1 VTVAAATRTLSLVDA
16 VGEAMRQAMEAD
28 PNVIVMGEDVA
39 GGAGRGDEKQNAMGG
54 SFGATK
60 SLFPLFGPN
69 RVRDTPISEAGFVG
83 AGVGA
88 AAAGLRPV
96 VDAMWADFTGLAFDQ
111 IYNQA
116 AKMSFMFG
124 GQARLPLT
132 IRVAMGSGLGAAAQH
147 SGTLYAIYAHLPGL
161 KVVVPSTPYDAKGLL
176 LESIFDDAPVMFFE
190 HLRLYVAKGP
200 VPEEPYRIPLGV
212 ADVRR
217 AGSDVTIVAISAMVE
232 RALEAAELLAPAG
245 TSAEVID
252 PRTLSP
258 LDLDTIVASVEKTGA
273 LVVVDESPPHCS
285 VASEIAAAVSE
296 QAFDSLNGPVRRVTA
311 PHAPVPFT
319 PSLENAYAPT
329 VQAIVDAVGTLA

>member
-1 VTVAAATRTLSLVDA
+1 MAVATERSLSFVDA

-28 PNVIVMGEDVA
+28 ENVIVMGEDVV
-39 GGAGRGDEKQNAMGG
+39 GGAGRGGEKENTMGG

-60 SLFPLFGPN
+60 SLFPLFGAN

-116 AKMSFMFG
+116 GKMSYMFG

-132 IRVAMGSGLGAAAQH
+132 IRVAMGSGLSAAAQH
-147 SGTLYAIYAHLPGL
+147 SGTLYAIYAHLPGI

-176 LESIFDDAPVMFFE
+176 LESIFDDSPVMFFE
-190 HLRLYVAKGP
+190 HLKLYVAKGP
-200 VPEEPYRIPLGV
+200 VSEEPYRIPLGV

-217 AGSDVTIVAISAMVE
+217 SGSDVTIVAIAAMVD
-232 RALEAAELLAPAG
+232 RALAAADVLADAG
-245 TSAEVID
+245 TSVEVID

-258 LDLDTIVASVEKTGA
+258 LDVDTIVTSVEKTGA
-273 LVVVDESPPHCS
+273 LVVVDESPPQCS
-285 VASEIAAAVSE
+285 VASEIAAVVTE
-296 QAFDSLNGPVRRVTA
+296 QAFDYLNGPVVRVTA

-319 PSLENAYAPT
+319 PSLEEAYAPS
-329 VQAIVDAVGTLA
+329 VQAIVDAVGSLG

>member
-1 VTVAAATRTLSLVDA
+1 
-16 VGEAMRQAMEAD
+16 MEAD
-28 PNVIVMGEDVA
+28 PTVIVMGEDVV
-39 GGAGRGDEKQNAMGG
+39 GGAGRGGDKENVMGG
-54 SFGATK
+54 SFGVTK
-60 SLFPLFGPN
+60 GLFPAFGPE

-96 VDAMWADFTGLAFDQ
+96 VDVMWADFTGLAFDQ

-116 AKMSFMFG
+116 SKMSYMFG

-132 IRVAMGSGLGAAAQH
+132 IRVAMGSGLSAAAQH
-147 SGTLYAIYAHLPGL
+147 SGTLYAIYTHLPGL

-176 LESIFDDAPVMFFE
+176 LESIFDDSPVLFFE
-190 HLRLYVAKGP
+190 HLKLYVAKGH

-212 ADVRR
+212 AEVRR
-217 AGSDVTIVAISAMVE
+217 TGSDVTIVAVGAMVE
-232 RALEAAELLAPAG
+232 RALHAAETLAASG

-258 LDLDTIVASVEKTGA
+258 LDVDTIVTSVEKTGA
-273 LVVVDESPPHCS
+273 LVVVDESPPQCS
-285 VASEIAAAVSE
+285 VASEIAAVVSE
-296 QAFDSLNGPVRRVTA
+296 RAFDSLNGPVRRVTA

-319 PSLENAYAPT
+319 PSLEAAYAPT
-329 VQAIVDAVGTLA
+329 VQAIVDAVNTLA

>member
-1 VTVAAATRTLSLVDA
+1 VIVATGRSLSLVDA

-28 PNVIVMGEDVA
+28 PSVIVMGEDVA
-39 GGAGRGDEKQNAMGG
+39 GGAGRGPGKENAMGG

-60 SLFPLFGPN
+60 SLYPLFGPD

-116 AKMSFMFG
+116 GKMSYMFG

-132 IRVAMGSGLGAAAQH
+132 IRVAMGSGLSAAAQH
-147 SGTLYAIYAHLPGL
+147 SGTLYSIYTHLPGI

-176 LESIFDDAPVMFFE
+176 LESIFDDGPVMFFE
-190 HLRLYVAKGP
+190 HLKLYVARGP

-212 ADVRR
+212 ADIRR
-217 AGSDVTIVAISAMVE
+217 SGGDVTIVAVSAMVE
-232 RALEAAELLAPAG
+232 RALEAAETLEAAG

-258 LDLDTIVASVEKTGA
+258 LDEATIVGSVEKTGA
-273 LVVVDESPPHCS
+273 LVVVDESPPRCS
-285 VASEIAAAVSE
+285 VASEIAALVSE
-296 QAFDSLNGPVRRVTA
+296 RAFDFLNGPVRRVTA
-311 PHAPVPFT
+311 PDTPVPFT
-319 PSLENAYAPT
+319 PTLEAAYAPS
-329 VQAIVDAVGTLA
+329 VQAIVDAVETLG

>member
-1 VTVAAATRTLSLVDA
+1 MAVATERSLSMVNA

-28 PNVIVMGEDVA
+28 PTVIVMGEDVV
-39 GGAGRGDEKQNAMGG
+39 GGAGRGGSKENAMGG

-60 SLFPLFGPN
+60 SLYPLFGGT

-116 AKMSFMFG
+116 GKMSYMFG
-124 GQARLPLT
+124 GQVRLPLT
-132 IRVAMGSGLGAAAQH
+132 IRVAMGSGLSAAAQH
-147 SGTLYAIYAHLPGL
+147 SGTLYAVYTHLPGI

-176 LESIFDDAPVMFFE
+176 LEAIFDDSPVLFFE
-190 HLRLYVAKGP
+190 HLKLYVAKGP

-212 ADVRR
+212 AEIRR
-217 AGSDVTIVAISAMVE
+217 AGSDVTIVAIAAMVG
-232 RALEAAELLAPAG
+232 RALEAAELLAG
-245 TSAEVID
+245 EGISAEVID

-258 LDLDTIVASVEKTGA
+258 LDEETILGSVEKTGG

-285 VASEIAAAVSE
+285 VASEIAAVVGE
-296 QAFDSLNGPVRRVTA
+296 KAFDSLNGPVRRVTA
-311 PHAPVPFT
+311 PHTPVPFS
-319 PSLENAYAPT
+319 PSLEEAYAPS
-329 VQAIVDAVGTLA
+329 VQAVVDAVRTIC

>member
-1 VTVAAATRTLSLVDA
+1 MATAERTLSLVNA

-28 PNVIVMGEDVA
+28 PSVIVLGEDVA
-39 GGAGRGDEKQNAMGG
+39 GGAGRGGDKENAMGG

-60 SLFPLFGPN
+60 SLYPLFGAN

-83 AGVGA
+83 AAVGA
-88 AAAGLRPV
+88 AAAGLRPI

-116 AKMSFMFG
+116 GKMSYMFG

-132 IRVAMGSGLGAAAQH
+132 IRVAMGSGLSAAAQH
-147 SGTLYAIYAHLPGL
+147 SGTLYSIFTHLPGV

-176 LESIFDDAPVMFFE
+176 LESIFDDSPVLFFE
-190 HLRLYVAKGP
+190 HLKLYVAQGP

-212 ADVRR
+212 AEIRR
-217 AGSDVTIVAISAMVE
+217 AGTDLTIVAIAAMVG
-232 RALEAAELLAPAG
+232 RALEAAELLATEG
-245 TSAEVID
+245 VDIEVID

-258 LDLDTIVASVEKTGA
+258 LDEATIITSVEKTGA
-273 LVVVDESPPHCS
+273 LVVVDESPPRCS
-285 VASEIAAAVSE
+285 VASEIAALVSE
-296 QAFDSLNGPVRRVTA
+296 KAFDSLNAPVRRVTA

-319 PSLENAYAPT
+319 PSLEGAYAPT
-329 VQAIVDAVGTLA
+329 VESIVAAVRSVA

>member
-1 VTVAAATRTLSLVDA
+1 MAAATERSLTMVDA

-28 PNVIVMGEDVA
+28 PTVIVMGDDVV
-39 GGAGRGDEKQNAMGG
+39 GGAGRGEPRENSMGG

-60 SLFPLFGPN
+60 SLYPLFGAN

-116 AKMSFMFG
+116 AKMSYMFG
-124 GQARLPLT
+124 GQVRLPLT
-132 IRVAMGSGLGAAAQH
+132 IRVAMGCGLSAAAQH
-147 SGTLYAIYAHLPGL
+147 SGTLYAIYTHLPGI

-176 LESIFDDAPVMFFE
+176 LESIFDDSPVLFFE
-190 HLRLYVAKGP
+190 HLKLYVKKGP
-200 VPEEPYRIPLGV
+200 VPEEAYRIPLGV
-212 ADVRR
+212 AEVAR
-217 AGSDVTIVAISAMVE
+217 AGSDLTVVAIAAMVE
-232 RALEAAELLAPAG
+232 RALEAAELLAATG
-245 TSAEVID
+245 TSVEVID

-258 LDLDTIVASVEKTGA
+258 LDEETILGSVAKTGA

-285 VASEIAAAVSE
+285 VASEIAALVSE
-296 QAFDSLNGPVRRVTA
+296 KAFDCLNGPVGRVTA
-311 PHAPVPFT
+311 PHVPVPFS
-319 PSLENAYAPT
+319 PSLEEAYAPS
-329 VQAIVDAVGTLA
+329 VQAIVDAANAVS

>member
-1 VTVAAATRTLSLVDA
+1 MTVAAGRALSLVDA

-28 PNVIVMGEDVA
+28 PTVIVMGEDVA
-39 GGAGRGDEKQNAMGG
+39 GGAGRGADKENAMGG

-60 SLFPLFGPN
+60 SLYPLFGPN

-116 AKMSFMFG
+116 AKMSYMFG
-124 GQARLPLT
+124 GQVRLPLT
-132 IRVAMGSGLGAAAQH
+132 IRVAMGSGLSAAAQH
-147 SGTLYAIYAHLPGL
+147 SGTLYSVYTHLPGI
-161 KVVVPSTPYDAKGLL
+161 KVVAPSTPYDAKGLL
-176 LESIFDDAPVMFFE
+176 LEAIFDDGPVMFFE
-190 HLRLYVAKGP
+190 HLKLYVARGP
-200 VPEEPYRIPLGV
+200 VPEQPYRIPLGV

-217 AGSDVTIVAISAMVE
+217 SGSDVTIVAVAAMVD
-232 RALEAAELLAPAG
+232 RALEAAEILARSG

-258 LDLDTIVASVEKTGA
+258 LDEETIVGSVEKTGA

-285 VASEIAAAVSE
+285 FASEVAAVVSE
-296 QAFDSLNGPVRRVTA
+296 RAFDALNAPVRRVTA
-311 PHAPVPFT
+311 PDTPVPFT
-319 PSLENAYAPT
+319 PPLEAAYAPS
-329 VQAIVDAVGTLA
+329 VEAILDAVRTVA